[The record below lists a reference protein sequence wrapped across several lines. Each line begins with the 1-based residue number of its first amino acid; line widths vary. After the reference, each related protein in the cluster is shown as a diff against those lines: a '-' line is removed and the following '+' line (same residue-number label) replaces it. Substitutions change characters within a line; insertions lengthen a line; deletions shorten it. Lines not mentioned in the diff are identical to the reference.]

1 MNDCFLNKWV
11 GEMGADIAYC
21 FYTRHCDFGVQVIHM
36 NIEETTRKQI
46 VQELKINHAS
56 QCPYVVICYHAFYNN
71 GLISIVLEYMDG
83 GSLADI
89 IKELEPKCIREPN
102 LAVVSKQVSEP
113 KRNYLR
119 STPRCKEKKIDLSFL
134 CC

>member
-1 MNDCFLNKWV
+1 
-11 GEMGADIAYC
+11 
-21 FYTRHCDFGVQVIHM
+21 M

-56 QCPYVVICYHAFYNN
+56 QCPYIVICYHAFYNN

-89 IKELEPKCIREPN
+89 MKELEPKCIKEPN
-102 LAVVSKQVSEP
+102 LAVVSKQVSEQTQPSMVNFKLP
-113 KRNYLR
+113 KRNENSR
-119 STPRCKEKKIDLSFL
+119 FN
-134 CC
+134 